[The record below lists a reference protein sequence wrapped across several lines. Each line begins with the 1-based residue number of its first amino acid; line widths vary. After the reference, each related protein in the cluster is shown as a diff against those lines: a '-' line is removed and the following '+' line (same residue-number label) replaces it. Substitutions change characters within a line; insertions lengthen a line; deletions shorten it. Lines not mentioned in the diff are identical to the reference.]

1 MKTLSQFLLKPLL
14 TSIFA
19 IALSL
24 GLLVACV
31 PATLATEPPPVPAPR
46 LPGLDS
52 SAIVTLVNESV
63 YYEVGGPKTGSPVV
77 LVHAIG
83 GGNSSHLWRENTAA
97 LAKTHRVYTFDWP
110 GFARSGAKAQLYTND
125 LYVQVLEQFLR
136 EVVGQPSAVIAGN
149 IGSDYTI
156 RVAAEHPELITRMI
170 LANPNGYD
178 VNGVEDRSDRFA
190 LAVTS
195 ARNLERYKLFTE
207 TPVGFF
213 TFGALHSDDGL
224 NFFLYNYVYLDKKRV
239 TPELTK
245 IYYDNLSGPNKQY
258 APFSFFSGFLEQPV
272 AGLWEKTTQPTLLV
286 WAPDDVFSPIR
297 YAEKFME
304 VRRDVPLKFLTG
316 RAIPY
321 DEDFERFNEIA
332 LEFLK

>member
-1 MKTLSQFLLKPLL
+1 MKIPTFLLKFMTL
-14 TSIFA
+14 
-19 IALSL
+19 IALSAV
-24 GLLVACV
+24 LLIACA
-31 PATLATEPPPVPAPR
+31 PAISATEPPPVPAPR

-52 SAIVTLVNESV
+52 SAIVTLINESV

-77 LVHAIG
+77 LVHPIG

-97 LAKTHRVYTFDWP
+97 LAKTHRVYAFDWP

-125 LYVQVLEQFLR
+125 LYVQVLEEFLR
-136 EVVGQPSAVIAGN
+136 EVVGKPSAVIAGN

-178 VNGVEDRSDRFA
+178 VNGSENRSDRAAFA
-190 LAVTS
+190 TTS
-195 ARNLERYKLFTE
+195 ARDPELYKLFTE
-207 TPVGFF
+207 TPIGFF
-213 TFGALHSDDGL
+213 TFGALHSNDGL
-224 NFFLYNYVYLDKKRV
+224 NFFLYNYVYLDKRRV

-272 AGLWEKTTQPTLLV
+272 AGLWEKTTQPALLV

-304 VRRDVPLKFLTG
+304 ARPDVSLKFLTG

-321 DEDFERFNEIA
+321 DEDFERFNELA

>member
-1 MKTLSQFLLKPLL
+1 MKIPLKFLYRFIPITFLSSALLIACAP
-14 TSIFA
+14 A
-19 IALSL
+19 I
-24 GLLVACV
+24 
-31 PATLATEPPPVPAPR
+31 LATEPPPVPAPR

-52 SAIVTLVNESV
+52 SAIVTLASEPV

-77 LVHAIG
+77 FVHAIG

-97 LAKTHRVYTFDWP
+97 LAKTHRVYAFDWP
-110 GFARSGAKAQLYTND
+110 GFARSGAKAQRYTND

-156 RVAAEHPELITRMI
+156 RVAAENPDLITRMI

-178 VNGVEDRSDRFA
+178 VNGIESRDDR
-190 LAVTS
+190 AVFTTTS
-195 ARNLERYKLFTE
+195 SRDPDLYKLFTE
-207 TPVGFF
+207 TPIGFF
-213 TFGALHSDDGL
+213 TFGALHSNDGL

-272 AGLWEKTTQPTLLV
+272 AGLWEKTTQPALLV

-304 VRRDVPLKFLTG
+304 ARPDVPLKFLTG

-332 LEFLK
+332 VEFLQ